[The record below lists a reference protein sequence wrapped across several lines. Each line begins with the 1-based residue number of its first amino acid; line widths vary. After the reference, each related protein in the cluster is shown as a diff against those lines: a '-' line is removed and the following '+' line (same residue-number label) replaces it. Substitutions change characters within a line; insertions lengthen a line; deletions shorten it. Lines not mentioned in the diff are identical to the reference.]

1 MTGTKGTRGHAQGHY
16 EVHDHPSLRG
26 LVTIHWC
33 PAAGPPDPMPLHL
46 NGAIGIPALALLRA
60 AIDTYL
66 NAHAIQAAEEAAAA
80 DPADELAKVRRLR
93 EAGG

>member
-1 MTGTKGTRGHAQGHY
+1 MPAKGTKGHAAGHY
-16 EVHDHPSLRG
+16 EVRDHPTLKG

-33 PAAGPPDPMPLHL
+33 PPAGPPDPMPVHL
-46 NGAIGIPALALLRA
+46 DGAMGVPALAKLRT
-60 AIDTYL
+60 AIDAYL